1 MRKIV
6 ALVAAATL
14 LAGCGTGSAAP
25 SANPSP
31 SAPPTDPY
39 AALYRALRPSVVLFT
54 MKIPADDPKRRG
66 DWDDAY
72 GSGVVTASGSWG
84 TQILTDQHVID
95 GSRDLHAR
103 IGDRHTY
110 KARVL
115 AIDKDQDLALI
126 AVDGKNEQPAHLGDS
141 KNVTAG
147 LPVGVLG
154 YPIPDAFQDEGLGNS
169 ASIYGG
175 RVAAVLKDALEL
187 DLPIIPG
194 ESGGPVFQAGDGAV
208 IGIAQSRFE
217 EERAIGFAIP
227 IDIAK
232 RFLQKHHARG
242 FATASSAPVTHH
254 T

>member
-1 MRKIV
+1 
-6 ALVAAATL
+6 LVATAAL
-14 LAGCGTGSAAP
+14 LAGCHAGPTAPAA
-25 SANPSP
+25 AASP
-31 SAPPTDPY
+31 SAPPTDPF
-39 AALYRALRPSVVLFT
+39 ASLYRLLRPSVVLFT
-54 MKIPADDPKRRG
+54 MKIPSDDPKHRG

-72 GSGVVTASGSWG
+72 GSGVVTASGAWG

-95 GSRDLHAR
+95 GSRDLKAR

-110 KARVL
+110 PARVL
-115 AIDKDQDLALI
+115 AIDKDQDLALV
-126 AVDGKNEQPAHLGDS
+126 AVDGKNERPARLGDS
-141 KNVTAG
+141 RSVVAG

-169 ASIYGG
+169 ASVYGG
-175 RVAAVLKDALEL
+175 RIAAVLKDALEL

-194 ESGGPVFQAGDGAV
+194 ESGGPVFEASDGAV

-242 FATASSAPVTHH
+242 FAPAPAPSRSAPS
-254 T
+254 